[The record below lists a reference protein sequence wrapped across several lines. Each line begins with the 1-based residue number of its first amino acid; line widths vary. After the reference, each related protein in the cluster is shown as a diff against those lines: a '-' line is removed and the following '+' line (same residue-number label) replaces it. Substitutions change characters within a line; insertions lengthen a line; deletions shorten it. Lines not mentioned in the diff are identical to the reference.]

1 MNRSKLVFS
10 SGIANTF
17 EWYDYV
23 LFGYFAPIIGA
34 KFFPND
40 DANTSLLQA
49 FLVFAIGYLA
59 RLLGGIF
66 FGIIGDRFGRKV
78 ALTSALFCMSA
89 PTVLIGILPTY
100 HTIGITATVLMIIVR
115 ILQGFSIGGAL
126 TGSISFVIEHTS
138 KYRGFTG
145 SILMS
150 SICSGLLLG
159 AFVSYIVKNILT
171 ASQFDNFGWRIPFLL
186 GFFILCA
193 AFYIKKHTYETPNF
207 KHLIEQ
213 KKILQS
219 PLKKVITNHWF
230 DILISIFINAPGS
243 IIFYLTTIYLV
254 SFLKISRNFTGDEV
268 NSLAS
273 VCYVIMIA
281 VTLLSGYLSDI
292 IGRRIIFVINL
303 VVIIVMTPFLLNNF
317 ENGDFTNVIISQFIL
332 AVLAASYIGPEP
344 ALQAEF
350 YPTNIRNTA
359 LSISYNTATSIFGG
373 TTPLVFEYL
382 VQKTGHVTS
391 AVYYTILSC
400 IVALIALS
408 FYKNRSLDKN
418 IKS

>member
-59 RLLGGIF
+59 RPLGGIF
-66 FGIIGDRFGRKV
+66 FGVIGDRFGRKV

-100 HTIGITATVLMIIVR
+100 HTIGITATILMIAVR
-115 ILQGFSIGGAL
+115 ILQGLSMGGAL

-138 KYRGFTG
+138 PKHRGFTG
-145 SILMS
+145 SISMS

-159 AFVSYIVKNILT
+159 SFVSYIVKNILT
-171 ASQFDNFGWRIPFLL
+171 AEQFDNFGWRIPFLL
-186 GFFILCA
+186 GFFILFA
-193 AFYIKKHTYETPNF
+193 AFYIKKHTQETPNF
-207 KHLIEQ
+207 KNLREQ

-254 SFLKISRNFTGDEV
+254 SFLKISRNFTENEV

-281 VTLLSGYLSDI
+281 VTLLSGYISDI
-292 IGRRIIFVINL
+292 IGRRKIFVINL
-303 VVIIVMTPFLLNNF
+303 IIIIVTTPFLLNNF
-317 ENGDFTNVIISQFIL
+317 ENGDFTYVIISQFIL

-391 AVYYTILSC
+391 AVYYIILSC
-400 IVALIALS
+400 IFALIALA
-408 FYKNRSLDKN
+408 FYKNRSLDK
-418 IKS
+418 I